1 MADWE
6 SLAKK
11 LEAVTVLET
20 YENGSQLVQN
30 AHPDGF
36 LAAAVIREQAARI
49 AELEAALSRLLNA
62 LNAGIIHP
70 PEEYPEAK
78 RQARAALLETKYD

>member
-1 MADWE
+1 MGFYQAQKIE
-6 SLAKK
+6 K
-11 LEAVTVLET
+11 LE
-20 YENGSQLVQN
+20 
-30 AHPDGF
+30 
-36 LAAAVIREQAARI
+36 ARI

-70 PEEYPEAK
+70 PEEYGEAK